1 MKCGLKE
8 MRWNMNIE
16 VDNVTTRVNRNQKGL
31 TRINTSLTR
40 INKNYHEYYTGQ
52 HESTRVQQ
60 ESVDQEIIMAYRKLV
75 DKVLTLRLVNS

>member
-1 MKCGLKE
+1 
-8 MRWNMNIE
+8 MNIE

-40 INKNYHEYYTGQ
+40 IIKNYHEYCTGQ

-60 ESVDQEIIMAYRKLV
+60 ESVDQEIIMVYRKLV

>member
-31 TRINTSLTR
+31 TWINTSLTR